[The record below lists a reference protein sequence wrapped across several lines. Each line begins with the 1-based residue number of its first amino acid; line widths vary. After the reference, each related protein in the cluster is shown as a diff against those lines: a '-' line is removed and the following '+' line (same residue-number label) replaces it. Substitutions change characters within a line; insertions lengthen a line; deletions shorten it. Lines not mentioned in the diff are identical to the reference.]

1 MAKVGHESGV
11 KSRVKI
17 WGDCLDRPRKGST
30 KDTSMAYSS
39 MINIL
44 DIRASVVQ
52 CRENKS
58 KKDILIN
65 CAIYSAITTS
75 IVRYFFYP

>member
-17 WGDCLDRPRKGST
+17 WGDCLEGSIKET
-30 KDTSMAYSS
+30 CLAYSS

-58 KKDILIN
+58 ERDILIK
-65 CAIYSAITTS
+65 CAIYSANTTS
-75 IVRYFFYP
+75 IVRYFF